1 MGRPPR
7 LRRARGNAAH
17 LRPRASGLGPRA
29 SGLRPRAS
37 GLSRKQ
43 HPVRATDDPGMSR
56 DPGRLEAFVLADALV
71 VDVYRMTKSFPS
83 EERFGLQS
91 QIRRG
96 TVSVAVAANLVE
108 GSART
113 SQRDYLHFVGIS
125 IGSASEVR
133 YLLDLSV
140 RLAFVSPQD
149 GANLRDRYSRV
160 IRALQA
166 LVSSLSRSP
175 RPEARGPQP

>member
-1 MGRPPR
+1 
-7 LRRARGNAAH
+7 
-17 LRPRASGLGPRA
+17 
-29 SGLRPRAS
+29 
-37 GLSRKQ
+37 
-43 HPVRATDDPGMSR
+43 MSR

-71 VDVYRMTKSFPS
+71 VDVYRMTKSFSS

-96 TVSVAVAANLVE
+96 AVSVAANLVE
-108 GSART
+108 GSARR

-175 RPEARGPQP
+175 RPEAHSLK

>member
-1 MGRPPR
+1 
-7 LRRARGNAAH
+7 
-17 LRPRASGLGPRA
+17 
-29 SGLRPRAS
+29 
-37 GLSRKQ
+37 
-43 HPVRATDDPGMSR
+43 MSQ

-83 EERFGLQS
+83 EERFGLES

-96 TVSVAVAANLVE
+96 AVSVAANLVE
-108 GSART
+108 GSARR

-166 LVSSLSRSP
+166 LVSSLSRGP
-175 RPEARGPQP
+175 RPEAHSLK

>member
-1 MGRPPR
+1 
-7 LRRARGNAAH
+7 
-17 LRPRASGLGPRA
+17 
-29 SGLRPRAS
+29 
-37 GLSRKQ
+37 
-43 HPVRATDDPGMSR
+43 MSR

-96 TVSVAVAANLVE
+96 AVSVAANLVE
-108 GSART
+108 GSARR

-175 RPEARGPQP
+175 RPEVRGPKPTALSERHWP

>member
-1 MGRPPR
+1 M
-7 LRRARGNAAH
+7 
-17 LRPRASGLGPRA
+17 
-29 SGLRPRAS
+29 
-37 GLSRKQ
+37 
-43 HPVRATDDPGMSR
+43 
-56 DPGRLEAFVLADALV
+56 LADALV

-83 EERFGLQS
+83 EERFGRQS

-96 TVSVAVAANLVE
+96 AASVAANLVE
-108 GSART
+108 GSARR

-125 IGSASEVR
+125 IGSAPEVR

-149 GANLRDRYSRV
+149 GAKLRDRYSRV

-175 RPEARGPQP
+175 KPEARGPRPEARGPQP